1 MKKLFLLL
9 VVAVLMPL
17 GVKGETFYAGE
28 QVKEVPIYLDKITK
42 QSYRYFKTAYRTSDN
57 VLVYCVEPDKLLN
70 LKQDYTYVTDK
81 QWEELNISQEKWRR
95 IELLGYF
102 GYGYKNHT
110 DKKWAAITQY
120 LLWQTVLPEGWFL
133 TFTDGYEGEFKNI
146 HEKETKEIE
155 SLLKNFETL
164 PSFENENFKI
174 TKNNK
179 LILKDTNGVLSNYKL
194 VSQTALNVKINN
206 NELVVE
212 GVENGEYTLEFVRG
226 QYKPTKL
233 YLSSEDQAV
242 ISADGEPEKRFKI
255 TVVVESG
262 NLTLKR
268 KLDNYLENDST
279 AENATYEII
288 DSESNKHILTT
299 NKNGEIEL
307 FDLPLG
313 DVKIKELTPST
324 GYEVDNEIYNIEIK
338 NNENVVLEVNPKL
351 IMKKVNIIKKY
362 LVPEENLL
370 PSEVNSVFSVVKNSE
385 YKLTSVTDNN
395 GLVSFLIPYGKY
407 TITQNSTIL
416 DYELMPDYE
425 IFVETNE
432 EETLTFINYK
442 KPVTEEIPEEAPNI
456 PNDSEEPKEDTPP
469 ETENKESSEDKE
481 EVKEDNEILDD
492 ENIEEDLIKDE
503 TNIPKEEILD
513 NKENDSL
520 TNNEDN
526 TLENSNNK
534 PIETI
539 PNENLNNVNDKEP
552 SKEQPVIENP
562 KTEDNFPRYFSL
574 LLLSSFILG
583 KIIRKMQ

>member
-9 VVAVLMPL
+9 VVAVLLPL
-17 GVKGETFYAGE
+17 GVKAEMFYAGE

-70 LKQDYTYVTDK
+70 LKQDYTHVTDK
-81 QWEELNISQEKWRR
+81 QWEELNISKEKWRR

-110 DKKWAAITQY
+110 SEKWAAITQY

-194 VSQTALNVKINN
+194 VSQTALNVSINN

-226 QYKPTKL
+226 EYKPTKL
-233 YLSSEDQAV
+233 YLSSNDQAV
-242 ISADGEPEKRFKI
+242 ISTDGEPENRFKI

-279 AENATYEII
+279 VENATYEII

-313 DVKIKELTPST
+313 VVKIKELTPST
-324 GYEVDNEIYNIEIK
+324 GYEVDNKIYNIEIK
-338 NNENVVLEVNPKL
+338 SNENVVLEVNPKL

-362 LVPEENLL
+362 LLPSQSLL
-370 PSEVNSVFSVVKNSE
+370 PSEANSVFSVVKNSE

-425 IFVETNE
+425 IFVENSV

-442 KPVTEEIPEEAPNI
+442 KPVTEEIPEESPDI
-456 PNDSEEPKEDTPP
+456 PNDSEESKEDILP
-469 ETENKESSEDKE
+469 ETENKEPSED
-481 EVKEDNEILDD
+481 
-492 ENIEEDLIKDE
+492 
-503 TNIPKEEILD
+503 KEEILD

-526 TLENSNNK
+526 NLENSNNK
-534 PIETI
+534 PIETV
-539 PNENLNNVNDKEP
+539 PSKNLNNVNDKEP
-552 SKEQPVIENP
+552 SKEQPTIENP
-562 KTEDNFPRYFSL
+562 KTEDNFLRYFSL